1 MCCHRIDYGD
11 TIVGWPHKTASQ
23 RGRADFMGDISF
35 TISSRKMEKVTSL
48 SVWDL
53 EKEAENRLN
62 ILNIRKY

>member
-1 MCCHRIDYGD
+1 M
-11 TIVGWPHKTASQ
+11 GWPHKTASQ